1 MDKNTKLLNQRWE
14 ALRERIKELATEPK
28 LNYNTNKG
36 DTKMKTLKPVTERL
50 VKQLEQ
56 ELVDLKAECNQALAD
71 YTPNYE
77 LDWDNS
83 DSIWHYYEDQV
94 AWVQSFIDELKGGK

>member
-14 ALRERIKELATEPK
+14 ALRERIKELAIESK

-36 DTKMKTLKPVTERL
+36 DTKMKSLKPVTERL

-83 DSIWHYYEDQV
+83 DSIGHYYKDQV
-94 AWVQSFIDELKGGK
+94 EWAQSFINELTGDK

>member
-1 MDKNTKLLNQRWE
+1 MDKYTQTENQRWE
-14 ALRERIKELATEPK
+14 ALRERIKELAIESK

-56 ELVDLKAECNQALAD
+56 EIVDLNAECNQALAD

-77 LDWDNS
+77 LNWDNS
-83 DSIWHYYEDQV
+83 DSIWHYYKDQV
-94 AWVQSFIDELKGGK
+94 EWVQSFINELTGAK

>member
-56 ELVDLKAECNQALAD
+56 EIVNLNAECDEALAN

-83 DSIWHYYEDQV
+83 DAIFYSYEDQIN
-94 AWVQSFIDELKGGK
+94 WVKSFINELTGDK